1 MIEGD
6 HDTRIANTKR
16 LMAADGEVFA
26 EKAEVD
32 NKKRRFMNTIRP
44 PYYWNFFEDGP
55 MPDRVDHVLRYNA
68 KPQDCYS
75 DGRVEKILTNIEEIG
90 MNLQRYEEQKWNLL
104 KKYTLDIFV
113 QEEKQYRKELE
124 AA

>member
-1 MIEGD
+1 MIEDD
-6 HDTRIANTKR
+6 HNVRISNTKR
-16 LMAADGEVFA
+16 LMVADGEQYE
-26 EKAEVD
+26 EKAKGD

-68 KPQDCYS
+68 KPEDCYS

-90 MNLQRYEEQKWNLL
+90 MNLQRYEEQKWKTLR
-104 KKYTLDIFV
+104 KHTLDIFTH
-113 QEEKQYRKELE
+113 EYKEFKKELE
-124 AA
+124 SA

>member
-1 MIEGD
+1 MIEDD
-6 HDTRIANTKR
+6 HRDRISNTKR
-16 LMAADGEVFA
+16 LMVQDGEVFE
-26 EKAEVD
+26 EKAKD
-32 NKKRRFMNTIRP
+32 DDKKRRFMNTIRP

>member
-1 MIEGD
+1 
-6 HDTRIANTKR
+6 
-16 LMAADGEVFA
+16 
-26 EKAEVD
+26 
-32 NKKRRFMNTIRP
+32 
-44 PYYWNFFEDGP
+44 
-55 MPDRVDHVLRYNA
+55 
-68 KPQDCYS
+68 
-75 DGRVEKILTNIEEIG
+75 

>member
-1 MIEGD
+1 MIEED
-6 HDTRIANTKR
+6 HKDRISNTKR
-16 LMAADGEVFA
+16 LMVADGEVFE
-26 EKAEVD
+26 EKAKD
-32 NKKRRFMNTIRP
+32 DDKKRRFMNTIRP